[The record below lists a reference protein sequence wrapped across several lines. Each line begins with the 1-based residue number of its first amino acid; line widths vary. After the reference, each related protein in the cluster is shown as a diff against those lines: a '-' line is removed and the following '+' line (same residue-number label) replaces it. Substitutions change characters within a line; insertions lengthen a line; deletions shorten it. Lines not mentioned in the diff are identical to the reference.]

1 MEDQADCFL
10 APSSAP
16 LHLFLFVNESSFDVR
31 YQTWS
36 QLPLKADIQM
46 TLGPRRKT
54 MQTAKGSQ
62 ATTRWPSQPYPCP
75 GSNFTGKKA

>member
-16 LHLFLFVNESSFDVR
+16 LPLYVVVKDSRFDGR
-31 YQTWS
+31 DTKCS